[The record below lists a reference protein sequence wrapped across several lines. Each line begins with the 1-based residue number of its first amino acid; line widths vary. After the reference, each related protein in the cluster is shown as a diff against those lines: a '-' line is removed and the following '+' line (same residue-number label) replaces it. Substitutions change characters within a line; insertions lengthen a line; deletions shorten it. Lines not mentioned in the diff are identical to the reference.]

1 MTFDLPTL
9 MAAGSFVAAMSAVFV
24 FFAWQQSHEG
34 RELLW
39 WSAGDVVYAAGVALL
54 TLGTISGFGGMR
66 PVGGIVY
73 AVAPALFWTS
83 ARHFNGRKPPLALVS
98 VALLV
103 PVFLLAF
110 RLAQPMAGFAVTLAI
125 VAALTAATAW
135 EFWRGR
141 GDGLKAR
148 WPLISLCLLQS
159 TVFAA
164 GAIEVAIGRVGDVA
178 APLTSWFGSIHFVS
192 VLFTLGTAVF
202 IVALSRERS
211 VSRHKRVAETDD
223 LTGMLNRGALMS
235 HADEALRKS
244 CAVEKPM
251 SVILFDL
258 DNFKS
263 INDRFGHAA
272 GDDVLRQFGKVVI
285 AELRS
290 TDRVGRIGGE
300 EFVVVLPRTSLA
312 EALALAERIRETF
325 AARCASL
332 DGLPVKAT
340 VSAGVTT
347 ARPRSSLDALLAAA
361 DDGLYLAKQNGRNRV
376 ERPRRGPDDPG
387 GLPLEQVA

>member
-1 MTFDLPTL
+1 MTLDLPTL
-9 MAAGSFVAAMSAVFV
+9 MAAGSFVAAMSAVFI
-24 FFAWQQSHEG
+24 FFAWQQSRDG
-34 RELLW
+34 RALLW
-39 WSAGDVVYAAGVALL
+39 WAAGDLFYAAGLVLL
-54 TLGTISGFGGMR
+54 VVGTIPGYGIMR
-66 PVGGIVY
+66 AMGGIVC

-83 ARHFNGRKPPLALVS
+83 ARRFDDRPPPYLLIL
-98 VALLV
+98 VALLL
-103 PVFLLAF
+103 PVAMLAF
-110 RLAQPMAGFAVTLAI
+110 RASYPSLEFAVTLAVI
-125 VAALTAATAW
+125 AAMTAATAW

-141 GDGLKAR
+141 EDGLKAR
-148 WPLISLCLLQS
+148 WPLVGLCLLQCS
-159 TVFAA
+159 VFVA
-164 GAIEVAIGRVGDVA
+164 GAIEVATGRVVDGPV
-178 APLTSWFGSIHFVS
+178 PLTSWFGSIHFVS
-192 VLFTLGTAVF
+192 VLFSLGTAVF

-211 VSRHKRVAETDD
+211 VSLHKRVAETDD

-244 CAVEKPM
+244 SAAEKPM

-272 GDDVLRQFGKVVI
+272 GDDVLRQFGKVVST
-285 AELRS
+285 ELRP

-300 EFVVVLPRTSLA
+300 EFVVVLPQTSLA
-312 EALALAERIRETF
+312 EAFALAERIRETF
-325 AARCASL
+325 AVRCASL

-376 ERPRRGPDDPG
+376 ERPRRGPDDSG